1 MLVCF
6 TFIFFHI
13 DISSLYLGVDLSSDS
28 VSVCIHMHTELFL
41 NPGSCSA
48 VTGYFFV
55 MSAFLSLY
63 RGIFY
68 VGLLDHVRCNED
80 FVLLMFVL

>member
-1 MLVCF
+1 
-6 TFIFFHI
+6 
-13 DISSLYLGVDLSSDS
+13 
-28 VSVCIHMHTELFL
+28 MHTELFL

-48 VTGYFFV
+48 VTGHFFV

-68 VGLLDHVRCNED
+68 VGLLGHVRCNED
-80 FVLLMFVL
+80 FVLLMFVISRFLHTIYCNFGRVKEYRSLYRGLVYKDVR